1 MTYIT
6 LNRKKFKLFITKS
19 EISKVVKDMAKNINN
34 TQIKN
39 PLFIAILN
47 GSFLFAADIMRN
59 ITLENAEIS
68 FVKLSSY
75 AGAESTGNVQEIIGL
90 SQNIKNRNIVILED
104 IIDTGITLEKII
116 SIIKKEDVADIKIA
130 TLLFKP
136 ETYTKEI
143 PINFIGKSIAN
154 DFVVGY
160 GLDYDEVGRNLSDIY
175 KLKE

>member
-6 LNRKKFKLFITKS
+6 LNKKKFKLFIAKS

-75 AGAESTGNVQEIIGL
+75 SGAESTGNVQEIIGL
-90 SQNIKNRNIVILED
+90 SHNIKNRNIIILED

-136 ETYTKEI
+136 EAYTKKI

>member
-1 MTYIT
+1 MTFIT
-6 LNRKKFKLFITKS
+6 LNKKKFNVFITKS
-19 EISKVVKDMAKNINN
+19 EISKVVKDMARNINN
-34 TQIKN
+34 TKIKN

-59 ITLENAEIS
+59 ITLNNAEIS

-75 AGAESTGNVQEIIGL
+75 SGTKTRGNVQEVIGL
-90 SQNIKNRNIVILED
+90 SQNIKNRNIIILED

-136 ETYTKEI
+136 ESYKKEI
-143 PINFIGKSIAN
+143 PINFIGKSITN

-160 GLDYDEVGRNLSDIY
+160 GLDYDGLGRNLSDIY